1 MHQRDIP
8 KLPTKI
14 DRKEFVDIIF
24 DLGLSSMHGYD
35 TIVAAVQ
42 LGDKFVSYSGSRIS
56 FNDTR
61 FGSYDIDIMNQP
73 VPQEYSAELAHV
85 VTIITCKVNED
96 NGYMDIKEAIY
107 ETCNSYVAKMEWEI
121 CELFNFNFKVNNFIT
136 LIAALVCHKKDEPI
150 TLDSGFYDLSKQICI
165 NIELLNMNPFTLVAG
180 ILILIK
186 HKKLRAS
193 RDNKE
198 RIFKN
203 IMVQLAKE
211 YEVEL
216 SDVLREYKL
225 LHSY

>member
-42 LGDKFVSYSGSRIS
+42 LGDKFVSYSGPRIS
-56 FNDTR
+56 FNDIQS
-61 FGSYDIDIMNQP
+61 GSSDIDIMNQP
-73 VPQEYSAELAHV
+73 VPQEYSTELAHV

-107 ETCNSYVAKMEWEI
+107 ETCNSYVAKIEWEI
-121 CELFNFNFKVNNFIT
+121 CILFDFNLKVNNFIT
-136 LIAALVCHKKDEPI
+136 LIGALVCHKKDEPI
-150 TLDSGFYDLSKQICI
+150 TLNSAFYDLSKQICS
-165 NIELLNMNPFTLVAG
+165 NLELLNMNPFTVVAG
-180 ILILIK
+180 ILILAK
-186 HKKLRAS
+186 HGKLRAS
-193 RDNKE
+193 HDNKE
-198 RIFKN
+198 RIFSN
-203 IMVQLAKE
+203 MMIQLSKE

-216 SDVLREYKL
+216 SDVLREYKS
-225 LHSY
+225 LHTQ